1 MQTSDIIALL
11 SAFVAGLSA
20 LYARHA
26 ATHARQSNR
35 ITVQNALRPD
45 RLAVFAALV
54 DFLHFC
60 STYRTLQS
68 VGNVKGT
75 NDLTTRLDRFKW
87 EVAQRGPLD
96 MPAVEKVIEETNAKA
111 WQLQRSLDRLG
122 EPTNQRTDPEY
133 FTEEDK
139 LHEVLD
145 WFASQEKQAPSAFEP
160 YLKIAQQPD
169 RTRSQGRII

>member
-1 MQTSDIIALL
+1 MNMQASDVIALV
-11 SAFVAGLSA
+11 SACLAGLSA
-20 LYARHA
+20 LYARHT

-45 RLAVFAALV
+45 RLAVFAVLV
-54 DFLHFC
+54 DFLHYC

-75 NDLTTRLDRFKW
+75 NDLITRLDRFKW

-96 MPAVEKVIEETNAKA
+96 MPEVEKVFEETKAKA

-122 EPTNQRTDPEY
+122 EPSEHRSDPESIA
-133 FTEEDK
+133 EDDK
-139 LHEVLD
+139 LRELLQ
-145 WFASQEKQAPSAFEP
+145 WFATREKDAPSIFEP
-160 YLKIAQQPD
+160 YLRITQQLD
-169 RTRSQGRII
+169 RTRLR